1 MCTFGAV
8 EGSRAICKL
17 LVMPKEWESIASLL
31 LHRVCLCFSVNHFQV
46 SQCILCFRFFTWW
59 PLASLIKKNIIS
71 EKNKCSTFVL
81 KKKTQ
86 QFKLVRLGEQVRT
99 LQRTPLQHRKQWRQ
113 NIFIWLFSYSVFTKS
128 GSWMCFSSLPKS
140 PVVFS
145 VEQGDVT
152 LGLQFE

>member
-31 LHRVCLCFSVNHFQV
+31 LHRVFLCFSVNHFQV

-59 PLASLIKKNIIS
+59 PLASLIKKAIIS

-81 KKKTQ
+81 KKITVQAGETGRAGENLAEDSVTTQEAVKT
-86 QFKLVRLGEQVRT
+86 
-99 LQRTPLQHRKQWRQ
+99 Q
-113 NIFIWLFSYSVFTKS
+113 NIFIWLFSYLIFTKS
-128 GSWMCFSSLPKS
+128 GSWMCFSPLPKS